1 MFSGLPKELISKI
14 ALDAIILLKN
24 DTWRE
29 LHEELLFQRVTPK
42 TELGCIFLTR
52 PYPVTGMAALE
63 LANVEY
69 AHAERIPELI

>member
-1 MFSGLPKELISKI
+1 MFSELPEELISKI
-14 ALDAIILLKN
+14 TLDATILLKN

-29 LHEELLFQRVTPK
+29 VHEELLLQRVTPK

-52 PYPVTGMAALE
+52 SYPVTGMVALE

-69 AHAERIPELI
+69 MHAERIPELI